1 MDLITGG
8 ERMKG
13 FRNFPIGSTRW
24 LLAFANWRIDPVMIP
39 GQLEPPPARLPL
51 NTRSSDHP
59 GKCASGVGT
68 TGEAKDI
75 YFIPWIELV
84 DNEFITG
91 LNDFFQSQANGTPE
105 QPLDDTTIVANPV
118 MVENFLQ
125 RPIGSFWF
133 NQPLETFLV
142 PGIEFR
148 DVGIS
153 LDPLPVPGAV
163 DQNDNALH
171 ERCIDYRADHRRIW

>member
-1 MDLITGG
+1 
-8 ERMKG
+8 
-13 FRNFPIGSTRW
+13 
-24 LLAFANWRIDPVMIP
+24 MIP

-91 LNDFFQSQANGTPE
+91 LNDFFQSQTNGTPE

-153 LDPLPVPGAV
+153 LDPSLFQVPSIRMIMRCMSV
-163 DQNDNALH
+163 ALATGL
-171 ERCIDYRADHRRIW
+171 ITVGFGNQS